1 MHTKPGHTTS
11 YVLCEQVISEFFK
24 RYFTVAFICDLL
36 CIMLINV
43 MKTRMEMI
51 MEYNLYYHLNKKFRY
66 CSLTQN
72 KKKPQQPAPKEE
84 PSTSKEYQ
92 AGTQCIQAKILN
104 LYQKKFDCYFY

>member
-51 MEYNLYYHLNKKFRY
+51 MEYNLYYHLNKKFRFFD
-66 CSLTQN
+66 SEQ
-72 KKKPQQPAPKEE
+72 KETSTASSKRRTIHIKGI
-84 PSTSKEYQ
+84 PSWDTMYTSENSQFISKE
-92 AGTQCIQAKILN
+92 I
-104 LYQKKFDCYFY
+104 